1 VHAGTTARPG
11 DIAHNARGTNSARPG
26 LSWVG
31 EEGPELINL
40 RGGEQIIPAD
50 KSAAMMSGGAGANVT
65 YNVTINGSNMTADET
80 VRALK
85 EWERRNGTGWRS

>member
-1 VHAGTTARPG
+1 
-11 DIAHNARGTNSARPG
+11 
-26 LSWVG
+26 
-31 EEGPELINL
+31 
-40 RGGEQIIPAD
+40 
-50 KSAAMMSGGAGANVT
+50 VT